1 MLQLHPEQIAQ
12 RLDQLTELSVELGRG
27 AAAGMLHGGDITPLL
42 ERIVLVAKD
51 MTGADG
57 GTLYRPSAD
66 GRSLE
71 FHISIN
77 DSLGLRQGASAG
89 VAVGVPGVA
98 LWLEDG
104 APNLASVA
112 AYAAHRRVS
121 VNIDDVYQSGEFNF
135 SGMRAF
141 DGHYGYRSTSFLTVP
156 MSDHEGELIGVL
168 QLINAQDRATGAVQA
183 FSATDQRFIE
193 ALAAQAAV
201 ALTNQ
206 LLLRQLEQL
215 LESLGQPDQYR
226 HR

>member
-27 AAAGMLHGGDITPLL
+27 AAQGMLHGGDITSLL
-42 ERIVLVAKD
+42 ERIVMVAKD

-66 GRSLE
+66 GRSLD
-71 FHISIN
+71 FHISLN
-77 DSLGLRQGASAG
+77 DSLGIRQGASAG
-89 VAVGVPGVA
+89 VAIGVPGVA
-98 LWLEDG
+98 LWLADG
-104 APNLASVA
+104 TPNLASVA
-112 AYAAHRRVS
+112 AYAAHRRSS
-121 VNIDDVYQSGEFNF
+121 VNIEDVYQSGDFNF

-168 QLINAQDRATGAVQA
+168 QLINAQDRDTGAVRA

-193 ALAAQAAV
+193 ALAAQAAIS
-201 ALTNQ
+201 ASMKSRRTRAAIASSYPN
-206 LLLRQLEQL
+206 
-215 LESLGQPDQYR
+215 
-226 HR
+226 